1 MLAHDMFAQF
11 GNVCDS
17 WHNRRFP
24 LGIHVESNLAFLK
37 VHMRITLQCCRVPRS
52 NRGADSQSAA
62 PRLPVCGSVP
72 DISALGGLAK
82 KRVETSLD
90 PAGKS
95 ACATG
100 SPICLAV
107 MVWCLS
113 AVAALAQTSG
123 SITGEVTDQSGAVAP
138 NAAVTATNSKTNVAR
153 STTTNAAGIYSF
165 PDLTPGT
172 YEVKVTAAGFANISN
187 SKCSRRREWTSCS
200 RWGKRSKRSK

>member
-1 MLAHDMFAQF
+1 
-11 GNVCDS
+11 
-17 WHNRRFP
+17 
-24 LGIHVESNLAFLK
+24 
-37 VHMRITLQCCRVPRS
+37 MRIALLCCRVPRS

-62 PRLPVCGSVP
+62 PRL
-72 DISALGGLAK
+72 ISALGGRAK

-107 MVWCLS
+107 IVWCLS

-153 STTTNAAGIYSF
+153 STATNAAGNYSF

-172 YEVKVTAAGFANISN
+172 YDVKVAAARFANIV
-187 SKCSRRREWTSCS
+187 ETHIDLP
-200 RWGKRSKRSK
+200 